1 MPWRER
7 ERESVCVC
15 VCVCVGKGRK
25 KQKEGVANILV
36 LGRICQIVANGID
49 ICKDNVG
56 TVGVSLEVII
66 LAIEA

>member
-1 MPWRER
+1 M
-7 ERESVCVC
+7 CVC
-15 VCVCVGKGRK
+15 VEKGRK